1 MSAAM
6 GAKIQGVFL
15 FREGLRRTVGSYLL
29 LDLFNRLSFLLLIIP
44 RRFDGYPAFFAEF
57 VERDATQ

>member
-1 MSAAM
+1 M
-6 GAKIQGVFL
+6 GAKTQGVFL

-29 LDLFNRLSFLLLIIP
+29 LDLINRLSFLPLMIP
-44 RRFDGYPAFFAEF
+44 RRFDSYPTFFAEF